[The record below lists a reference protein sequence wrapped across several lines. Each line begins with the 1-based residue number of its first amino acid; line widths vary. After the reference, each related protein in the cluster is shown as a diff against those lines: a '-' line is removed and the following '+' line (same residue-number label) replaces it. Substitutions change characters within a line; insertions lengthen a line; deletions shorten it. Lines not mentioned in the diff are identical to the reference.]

1 MKIWQGKYLTVKILF
16 SRPGVAQQIWIGNN
30 PRTFTKVRGKLCAI
44 LFDAGDGTL
53 RDILLH
59 NLNLNKLKA
68 IILTH
73 GHFDHIGGLYSLLGY
88 LRMIRRTE
96 ELPIIFPKG
105 CREVKLLL
113 KTFVNHY
120 GKSIPFKIIAK
131 EINPNKTFRIG
142 EMTIKSYKMVHCGSV
157 KGADGK
163 EMILGELPAL
173 GYQISYKNEF
183 IAISGDTGT
192 DGDLKSLIKDADL
205 AIIEATFAHSK
216 KVPQEAIKRVHLS
229 EDIAKDFGK
238 LAKQYILIH
247 KGKRKK

>member
-1 MKIWQGKYLTVKILF
+1 MKTWQGKNLSARVLF
-16 SRPGVAQQIWIGNN
+16 SSPGVAQQIWIES
-30 PRTFTKVRGKLCAI
+30 KSSSI
-44 LFDAGDGTL
+44 LFDVGDGTL
-53 RDILLH
+53 RDILE
-59 NLNLNKLKA
+59 NKLDYKKIKA
-68 IILTH
+68 IVFTH

-163 EMILGELPAL
+163 EMILGKLPAL
-173 GYQISYKNEF
+173 GYRISYKNEF

-205 AIIEATFAHSK
+205 AIIEATFANSK
-216 KVPQEAIKRVHLS
+216 MVPQEAIKRVHLS
-229 EDIAKDFGK
+229 EDVAKELGK

>member
-1 MKIWQGKYLTVKILF
+1 
-16 SRPGVAQQIWIGNN
+16 
-30 PRTFTKVRGKLCAI
+30 
-44 LFDAGDGTL
+44 
-53 RDILLH
+53 
-59 NLNLNKLKA
+59 
-68 IILTH
+68 
-73 GHFDHIGGLYSLLGY
+73 
-88 LRMIRRTE
+88 MIRRTE

-105 CREVKLLL
+105 CRETKLLL

-163 EMILGELPAL
+163 EMILGKLPAL
-173 GYQISYKNEF
+173 GYRISYKNEF

-205 AIIEATFAHSK
+205 AIIEATFASSK
-216 KVPQEAIKRVHLS
+216 NVPCEAIKKVHLS
-229 EDIAKDFGK
+229 EDVAKELGK